1 MKYRSLAIAF
11 SLVLGACNSTGPTQ
25 LRDVAVSFTAT
36 TPTATAALFDGAES
50 TAANALVLTSVEI
63 VLREIE
69 LERSDVTDCDLLGE
83 NDDGCETFE
92 AGPVLVSVPVD
103 GSVSQE
109 FSIGIPA
116 GSYNEIEF
124 DIHKVSSGDEADAQ
138 FLVQNP
144 AFEDLSIRVV
154 GTFDG
159 QDFVFETDLNVE
171 QELSLFPPLVI
182 GESTV
187 STNITIAV
195 GLDSWFLDANGQPVN
210 PATGNKDGVNENLIK
225 ENIENSIEAFED
237 KNRDG
242 NNDSVS

>member
-1 MKYRSLAIAF
+1 MKCRSFAIVF
-11 SLVLGACNSTGPTQ
+11 SLVLGACSSTAPTQ

-36 TPTATAALFDGAES
+36 TPTGSAALFDGA
-50 TAANALVLTSVEI
+50 AAPATQALVLTRVEI
-63 VLREIE
+63 VLRDIE
-69 LERSDVTDCDLLGE
+69 LRRSDTSDCDVLGE
-83 NDDGCETFE
+83 NDDGCETLE

-109 FSIGIPA
+109 FSLGITE
-116 GSYNEIEF
+116 GSYTKIEF

-144 AFEDLSIRVV
+144 TFEDLSIRVV

-171 QELSLFPPLVI
+171 QELDLFPPLVI

-187 STNITIAV
+187 ATNITIAV

-210 PATGNKDGVNENLIK
+210 PETGNKGGANENLIK
-225 ENIENSIEAFED
+225 DNIKNSIEAFED
-237 KNRDG
+237 SDRDG
-242 NNDSVS
+242 IEDSGS

>member
-11 SLVLGACNSTGPTQ
+11 SLVLGACGSTGPTQ

-36 TPTATAALFDGAES
+36 TPTGTAALLDGA
-50 TAANALVLTSVEI
+50 AAPAAQVLVLTSVEI

-109 FSIGIPA
+109 FSIGIPE

-124 DIHKVSSGDEADAQ
+124 DIHKVSSGDAADDQ
-138 FLVQNP
+138 FLASHP
-144 AFEDLSIRVV
+144 TFADLSIRVR
-154 GTFDG
+154 GTYDG

-171 QELSLFPPLVI
+171 QELDFFPALQI
-182 GESTV
+182 DA
-187 STNITIAV
+187 STNITIEV
-195 GLDSWFLDANGQPVN
+195 GLDGWFVDSSGQVVN
-210 PATGNKDGVNENLIK
+210 PTTGNEGGANENLIK
-225 ENIENSIEAFED
+225 DNIKNSIEAFED
-237 KNRDG
+237 SNRDG
-242 NNDSVS
+242 NDDSGS

>member
-1 MKYRSLAIAF
+1 MKYRSLATAV

-36 TPTATAALFDGAES
+36 TPTGSAALPDGA
-50 TAANALVLTSVEI
+50 AAPAAQALVLTSVEI

-69 LERSDVTDCDLLGE
+69 LRRSDTSDCDLLGE
-83 NDDGCETFE
+83 NDDGCETIE

-109 FSIGIPA
+109 FSLGITE
-116 GSYNEIEF
+116 GSYTKIEF

-144 AFEDLSIRVV
+144 TFEDLSIRVV

-171 QELSLFPPLVI
+171 QELDFSPALQI
-182 GESTV
+182 DA
-187 STNITIAV
+187 STNITIEV
-195 GLDSWFLDANGQPVN
+195 GLDGWFVDGSGVTVD
-210 PATGNKDGVNENLIK
+210 PATGNKGGVNENLIK
-225 ENIENSIEAFED
+225 ENIKNSIEAFED
-237 KNRDG
+237 SNRDG
-242 NNDSVS
+242 NDDSGS

>member
-1 MKYRSLAIAF
+1 MAF
-11 SLVLGACNSTGPTQ
+11 SLALGACGSTGPTQ

-36 TPTATAALFDGAES
+36 TPTGAAALLD
-50 TAANALVLTSVEI
+50 AAAAPAAQALVLTSVEI

-83 NDDGCETFE
+83 NDDGCEEFE

-109 FSIGIPA
+109 FSIGIPE

-144 AFEDLSIRVV
+144 TFEDLSIRVR

-171 QELSLFPPLVI
+171 QELDLFPPLVI
-182 GESTV
+182 GESTT

-195 GLDSWFLDANGQPVN
+195 GLDGWFVDGSGVTVN
-210 PATGNKDGVNENLIK
+210 PTTGNKGGANENLIK
-225 ENIENSIEAFED
+225 DNIKNSIEAFED
-237 KNRDG
+237 SNRDG
-242 NNDSVS
+242 NDDSGS

>member
-11 SLVLGACNSTGPTQ
+11 SLVLGACSTGPTQ

-36 TPTATAALFDGAES
+36 TPTATPAPLEGAAAP
-50 TAANALVLTSVEI
+50 AAQAIVLTSVEI

-69 LERSDVTDCDLLGE
+69 LRRSDTSDCDLFGE
-83 NDDGCETFE
+83 VLEDECEEFA

-109 FSIGIPA
+109 FSLGITE
-116 GSYNEIEF
+116 GSYTKIEF

-144 AFEDLSIRVV
+144 TFEDLSIRVV

-159 QDFVFETDLNVE
+159 QAFVFETDLNVE
-171 QELSLFPPLVI
+171 QELDFFPPLQI
-182 GESTV
+182 DA
-187 STNITIAV
+187 STNITIEV
-195 GLDSWFLDANGQPVN
+195 GLDGWFVDGSGVTVN
-210 PATGNKDGVNENLIK
+210 PETGNKNGVNENLIK
-225 ENIENSIEAFED
+225 DNIKNSIEAFED
-237 KNRDG
+237 SNRDG
-242 NNDSVS
+242 NDDSGS